1 MEGYIGWSL
10 LFLCL
15 ITGISAAVEPIGVK
29 FCMMVH
35 IGPGLISPFWS
46 GTLGD
51 PQIRIFG
58 LNFCPLTANISKTV
72 SRSVTCQ

>member
-35 IGPGLISPFWS
+35 IGAGQISPFGG
-46 GTLGD
+46 GTPGIPKSEFL
-51 PQIRIFG
+51 
-58 LNFCPLTANISKTV
+58 A
-72 SRSVTCQ
+72 